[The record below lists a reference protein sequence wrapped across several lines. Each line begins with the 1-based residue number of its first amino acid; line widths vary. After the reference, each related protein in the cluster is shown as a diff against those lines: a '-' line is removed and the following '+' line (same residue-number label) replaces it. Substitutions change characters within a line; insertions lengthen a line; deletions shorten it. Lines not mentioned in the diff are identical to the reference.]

1 MMIIAS
7 GEDDLEPSKQLSA
20 SEALAYTQST
30 QDRSVPIPRSAQVV
44 RTMKTEPPS
53 SLETVL
59 DLMLDAVCVV
69 DADGCFVYV
78 SAACESIFGYTQEEM
93 IGRQMMELVAPED
106 RERTLLAAQQVMS
119 GQPSLHFENRYI
131 RRDGQRVDIMWS
143 ARWSEDDQL
152 RVGVAR
158 DITRRKRSES
168 LQEAVY
174 AISEAA
180 HNAADLTSLFEQV
193 HQITSRLI
201 PTPSFFV
208 ALNAPDQGRPTF
220 AYVRTDGEPARLP
233 LDPAAVLCA
242 EVTRTGQA
250 LLLTASSENVC
261 DTLKALTATESFC
274 WLAAPLS
281 TRQGCI
287 GALLLN
293 DTAQNAT
300 YCEQDIDLLQF
311 IANQVAT
318 AIERKQLQA
327 RLERMAQYDELTGLP
342 NRAFLFDRLKTA
354 LARARRNDE
363 RLSLLYLDLNGF
375 KQVND
380 GYGHS
385 VGDLLLQ
392 AFARRLTQHTRET
405 DTVARMGGDEFV
417 VLLEGSPTAADTA
430 VVVTHIL
437 AAMQAPI
444 ELAGLALAVQPSIG
458 VAHFPEHGTDEASL
472 LRRADEAMYQA
483 KSASAQQRA
492 NNGPVVDIALHQNHR

>member
-1 MMIIAS
+1 
-7 GEDDLEPSKQLSA
+7 
-20 SEALAYTQST
+20 
-30 QDRSVPIPRSAQVV
+30 
-44 RTMKTEPPS
+44 MKTESRP

-69 DADGCFVYV
+69 DAEGHFVYV

-131 RRDGQRVDIMWS
+131 RRDGKRVDIMWS
-143 ARWSEDDQL
+143 ARWSEGDQL

-158 DITRRKRSES
+158 DVTGRKRSES
-168 LQEAVY
+168 LQETVY

-180 HNAADLTSLFEQV
+180 HNTADLTSLFEQV
-193 HQITSRLI
+193 HQITGRLI
-201 PTPSFFV
+201 PAPTCFV
-208 ALNAPDQGRPTF
+208 ALNAPDRGRPTF
-220 AYVRTDGEPARLP
+220 PYCRTGGDPARLP
-233 LDPAAVLCA
+233 LEPAAAALCT
-242 EVTRTGQA
+242 EVTRTGRA
-250 LLLTASSENVC
+250 LLLTANSEGVC
-261 DTLKALTATESFC
+261 DNLKALAATDSFC
-274 WLAAPLS
+274 WLAAPLA
-281 TRQGCI
+281 TAQGCI

-293 DTAQNAT
+293 DTAENAT

-363 RLSLLYLDLNGF
+363 RLAVLYLDLDGF

-392 AFARRLTQHTRET
+392 AFAQRLTQHIRET

-417 VLLEGSPTAADTA
+417 MLLEGSPTAADTA

-437 AAMQAPI
+437 AAMHAPI
-444 ELAGLALAVQPSIG
+444 DLAGLALAIQPSIG
-458 VAHFPEHGTDEASL
+458 VAYFPEHGTDEASL

-483 KSASAQQRA
+483 KSASARQRCSSSLA
-492 NNGPVVDIALHQNHR
+492 VDTLLDKDQR